1 MYMQKC
7 IFGKMNRGYL
17 TLLKTNQR
25 GGQEIQTVLSGFLA
39 EERLPTLARQRQICQ
54 SVSWRLRK
62 KGRPRCQGEENIQH
76 LLMMM
81 LKKKLSN
88 QQREKYRYTVC
99 IKENLWSF

>member
-39 EERLPTLARQRQICQ
+39 EEKLPI
-54 SVSWRLRK
+54 
-62 KGRPRCQGEENIQH
+62 
-76 LLMMM
+76 
-81 LKKKLSN
+81 
-88 QQREKYRYTVC
+88 
-99 IKENLWSF
+99 